1 VTLALFTQIRRKLTL
16 AVSIAVSMVVAI
28 IGMTVVATTPAYAL
42 GAGTVC
48 MFNAP
53 SGAELGPLHLG
64 HVGWGFREGNTTTW
78 EYGATENAS
87 TNWRGRGDQNAMFN
101 TFRQRKGIATPYYTQ
116 WRCMASP
123 NSSVGAASTEVD
135 QLNKQTYNLL
145 NDNCLTR
152 SIAIFQVYDG
162 STFGGMGSGDA
173 VSPNGYF
180 NNIGGY
186 GFGPVH
192 PL

>member
-1 VTLALFTQIRRKLTL
+1 MTLALFTQIRRKLTL
-16 AVSIAVSMVVAI
+16 AVSIAVSIVVAI
-28 IGMTVVATTPAYAL
+28 IGMAVVATTPAYAL

-53 SGAELGPLHLG
+53 SGAALGPLHLG
-64 HVGWGFREGNTTTW
+64 HVGWAFREGPTTTW

-101 TFRQRKGIATPYYTQ
+101 AFRQRKGNATPYYTQ
-116 WRCMASP
+116 WRCEASP
-123 NSSVGAASTEVD
+123 YSSVGAASAEVD
-135 QLNKQTYNLL
+135 QLNKQTYSLL
-145 NDNCLTR
+145 DDNCLTR
-152 SIAIFQVYDG
+152 SVEIFTAYDG
-162 STFGGMGSGDA
+162 STFDYLPPA
-173 VSPNGYF
+173 ADTSPNAYF
-180 NNIGGY
+180 DNLDGY

>member
-1 VTLALFTQIRRKLTL
+1 VTLALLTQIRRKLTI
-16 AVSIAVSMVVAI
+16 AVSIAASIVVAI

-53 SGAELGPLHLG
+53 TGAALGPLHEG
-64 HVGWGFREGNTTTW
+64 HVGWAFREGNTTTW

-101 TFRQRKGIATPYYTQ
+101 TFRQRKGNATPYYTQ
-116 WRCMASP
+116 WRCHASP

-135 QLNKQTYNLL
+135 QLNKQAYTLL
-145 NDNCLTR
+145 SDNCLTR
-152 SIAIFQVYDG
+152 SIEIFKAYDG
-162 STFGGMGSGDA
+162 TTFDVMPSGYATAPD
-173 VSPNGYF
+173 GYF
-180 NNIGGY
+180 DALDQL

>member
-16 AVSIAVSMVVAI
+16 AVSIAACIVVSI
-28 IGMTVVATTPAYAL
+28 IGIAVVATTPAYAL
-42 GAGTVC
+42 GPGTVC

-53 SGAELGPLHLG
+53 SGAEIGPLHAG
-64 HVGWGFREGNTTTW
+64 HVGWAFREGNTTTW

-101 TFRQRKGIATPYYTQ
+101 AFRQRQGNATPYYTK
-116 WRCMASP
+116 WRCHASP
-123 NSSVGAASTEVD
+123 YSSVGAASTKVD

-152 SIAIFQVYDG
+152 SIEIFKAYDG
-162 STFGGMGSGDA
+162 STFGHMEQGGGA
-173 VSPNGYF
+173 SPNRYF
-180 NNIGGY
+180 DSLDGY